1 MNKSFLYTLVTVP
14 PWSHYASARIGEIFS
29 HISELVETKQSWMI
43 NISFVSDEEMQALN
57 KKYRNKDETTDV
69 LSFHYFEDFS
79 DLSDDEVAGE
89 CIFSHARILSQAEEY
104 GHTPNTEFEILL
116 IHSILHILG
125 YDHEDD
131 ADFEEM
137 FTIER
142 DIRAKMRLNEER

>member
-1 MNKSFLYTLVTVP
+1 
-14 PWSHYASARIGEIFS
+14 
-29 HISELVETKQSWMI
+29 MI

-89 CIFSHARILSQAEEY
+89 CIFSHARILSQADEY
-104 GHTPNTEFEILL
+104 SHTPNAEFEILL
-116 IHSILHILG
+116 IHSVLHILG

-137 FTIER
+137 FAIER
-142 DIRAKMRLNEER
+142 DIRAKM